1 MAIDPLLLAVL
12 GNRFDAIAREIT
24 DTLLRS
30 GRSAVITVARDFTC
44 SIMTAAGE
52 LIAAPEALPTHVI
65 GSLLETRGLDLYYD
79 DVASGDAFLHNDPYD
94 GGTHHAD
101 FTVMV
106 PVFVEG
112 NHLFTVCAKAHQADC
127 GNYYPTTYDAT
138 AEDIYREGAL
148 NFPCVRVQRDFSD
161 VKEIIRMCK
170 RRIRIPDQWYG
181 DFSAQ
186 VGACRIGERRLI
198 ELVEEYGD
206 ELIFEFIDAW
216 FDYSKRRMISAIR
229 TLPSGRITVHG
240 VHDPIPSVP
249 DGIEIK
255 AEISVDGEEGTIEV
269 DLRDNPNCI
278 PAGLNQTEATCTASV
293 LIGLM
298 NVLGGDIPVNSGSLD
313 RISLKLRENCVVGIV
328 KHPYSAS
335 LSTTNIADRLVN
347 MIQSAFAELAEG
359 IGLAEGGLGLGVQHC
374 VIAGTDQRPGRE
386 GDVYQNQILFLG
398 NGGPATSRNDGW
410 LTYGV
415 PVAAGL
421 IYRDSIEIDEQKYP
435 VIYWENR
442 VEQDSAGPGKFRG
455 GLATRL
461 SIGPNGGTLSLSF
474 PSDGHQTP
482 PKGVRGAPEGT
493 SCRAFVSTEGDDWLP
508 LPSVVTSQVVSDGGR
523 VLGIGSGGGGYG
535 DPNDRSPDLV
545 LRDVQAGWVSQD
557 GARRDYGVVVEWL
570 PEEGWAVN
578 PIETEAV
585 RSEGSQLPT

>member
-1 MAIDPLLLAVL
+1 MSIDAITLAVL
-12 GNRFDAIAREIT
+12 GNRFDSIAREIT

-65 GSLLETRGLDLYYD
+65 GSLLETRGIHLYYD
-79 DVASGDAFLHNDPYD
+79 DVAPGDAFLHNDPYD

-101 FTVMV
+101 YTVMV
-106 PVFVEG
+106 PVFIEG
-112 NHLFTVCAKAHQADC
+112 KHLFTVCAKAHQADC
-127 GNYYPTTYDAT
+127 GNYHPTTYDAE
-138 AEDIYREGAL
+138 AQDIYREGSL
-148 NFPCVRVQRDFSD
+148 NFPCVRIQRDFSD
-161 VKEIIRMCK
+161 VDEIIRMCR

-181 DFSAQ
+181 DFLAQ

-198 ELVEEYGD
+198 ELVGEYG
-206 ELIFEFIDAW
+206 EEAILEFIEAW
-216 FDYSKRRMISAIR
+216 FQYSKRRMISAIR

-240 VHDPIPSVP
+240 SHDAIPAVP
-249 DGIEIK
+249 EGVDLK
-255 AEISVDGEEGTIEV
+255 AEILVDGDAGRIEV
-269 DLRDNPNCI
+269 DLRDNPDCI
-278 PAGLNQTEATCTASV
+278 PAGLNQTEATCMASI

-298 NVLGGDIPVNSGSLD
+298 NVLGGDVPVNSGSLD

-347 MIQSAFAELAEG
+347 MIQSAFAELTDG
-359 IGLAEGGLGLGVQHC
+359 IGLAEGGLGLGVHHC
-374 VIAGTDQRPGRE
+374 VIGGVDRRPGRE

-435 VIYWENR
+435 VIYWENL

-455 GLATRL
+455 GPATRI

-493 SCRAFVSTEGDDWLP
+493 SCRSFLVSEGDEWLP
-508 LPSVVTSQVVSDGGR
+508 LPAVVSSQVVADGER
-523 VLGIGSGGGGYG
+523 VVGIGSGGGGYG
-535 DPNDRSPDLV
+535 DPYDRPPDLV
-545 LRDVQAGWVSQD
+545 LRDFEAGWVSRE
-557 GARRDYGVVVEWL
+557 AAKRDYGVVLERL
-570 PEEGWAVN
+570 PDRGWVVDV
-578 PIETEAV
+578 IGTEAE
-585 RSEGSQLPT
+585 RSSR